1 MIFLVSSGKMIF
13 LENMIQFFRRKIKG
27 DLSLKKRHGNMIYSS
42 NVPTRW
48 SFPKKLHWNMIFF
61 VSWGTMAFLFPENII
76 FFLRTENERWYF
88 SKNTWK
94 YDVFCML
101 VKVVFLFPANM
112 KLPFCQKSKDDLFPK
127 NTPKDDISGMTTVM
141 PEMSF
146 FMKKMI
152 FILEKMKLV
161 FSVTFIETF
170 LSVFIYCFPI
180 KNPRKPNL

>member
-1 MIFLVSSGKMIF
+1 
-13 LENMIQFFRRKIKG
+13 
-27 DLSLKKRHGNMIYSS
+27 
-42 NVPTRW
+42 
-48 SFPKKLHWNMIFF
+48 
-61 VSWGTMAFLFPENII
+61 MAFLFPENII

-127 NTPKDDISGMTTVM
+127 NKPKDDISGMTTVM

-161 FSVTFIETF
+161 FSVSFIETF

-180 KNPRKPNL
+180 KTPRKPNL